1 MLSLRCITLLAILV
15 LCTESAIAKGSK
27 EVDKDNTLQVQEEQI
42 TSLLRK
48 TPMPELGE
56 GRLAKILTRYYLEG
70 LRGPEHWDKIS
81 SIRVWGTLKLEDGT
95 FHMDAYQKKPD
106 LIKMTISN
114 KSRELTLAY
123 DGETAW
129 QHVPGDENPKQME
142 PGEARRFKHTARFGN
157 HLLYPFAEGKKIT
170 YIDTVP
176 VEGNISHQIRVD
188 LDNGYQVDY
197 FIDIRT
203 YLEIKVVNHDLETGT
218 KNTIVY
224 TDYIREFGVPIAKNV
239 ESYENGE
246 WVSSLT
252 IDQVKV
258 NSGIIP
264 WMFKMRVN

>member
-1 MLSLRCITLLAILV
+1 MLQI
-15 LCTESAIAKGSK
+15 K
-27 EVDKDNTLQVQEEQI
+27 EEQI

-48 TPMPELGE
+48 TAMPELGE

-70 LRGPEHWDKIS
+70 CGGPERWGKIS
-81 SIRVWGTLKLEDGT
+81 SLRVWGTLKSKDGE
-95 FHMDAYQKKPD
+95 FNMDAYQKKPD

-114 KSRELTLAY
+114 KSTEITLAY
-123 DGETAW
+123 DGRTAW
-129 QHVPGDENPKQME
+129 QHIPGDENPNHME
-142 PGEARRFKHTARFGN
+142 AGEARRFKHTAGFGN
-157 HLLYPFAEGKKIT
+157 HLLYPFVEGKKIR

-176 VEGNISHQIRVD
+176 VEGSISHQIRVD

-203 YLEIKVVNHDLETGT
+203 YLETMVVNYDLETRT
-218 KNTIVY
+218 KNTFVY
-224 TDYIREFGVPIAKNV
+224 TDYISEFGVPIAKNV
-239 ESYENGE
+239 ESYENDE

-258 NSGIIP
+258 NSGIFP